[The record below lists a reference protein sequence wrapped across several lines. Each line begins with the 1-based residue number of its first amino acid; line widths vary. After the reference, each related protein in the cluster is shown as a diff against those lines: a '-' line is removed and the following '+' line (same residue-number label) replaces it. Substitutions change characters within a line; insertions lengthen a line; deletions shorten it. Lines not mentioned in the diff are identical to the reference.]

1 MNHKHIIILFLSICF
16 SCSPVKKINENVISG
31 EFDRAINKTIE
42 ELKKTKNKK
51 KKGQY
56 ELILKDVFSRS
67 VIKSQNKISSLKKDK
82 NPEFY
87 YEIYLEYQK
96 LIDRQIKLMNMSSNS
111 LKFNFKNYDNDHIEF
126 RYKTSN
132 YYMELSKSLISKD
145 DRLDYRNAYEYL
157 IIIESINPNYLET
170 RTLINLCL
178 SRGKDHIL
186 LNVLNESNSVIYKEL
201 QKDILNINGY
211 DLNSKW
217 KSFHTAKDNYLGK
230 TDYYIDLAFKAFIIS
245 PERILEKENTKKKN
259 IKDGYTYQLDNN
271 GNVMSDSLG
280 NDIKIDKIV
289 EISAKTK
296 EFSQSK
302 SAKVIAEVR
311 YYDNKNNLIEKF
323 PLESEFWF
331 RNIFLEF
338 TGDKRVLSK
347 KDKRLLKG
355 RFLPFPPD
363 DILLFNNS
371 ENIKQKLKNI
381 IYNSG
386 F

>member
-1 MNHKHIIILFLSICF
+1 MNHKHIIIVLLSICF

-31 EFDRAINKTIE
+31 EYDKAISKTIDQ
-42 ELKKTKNKK
+42 LKRTKNKK
-51 KKGQY
+51 KKDQY
-56 ELILKDVFSRS
+56 KLILKDVFSKS

-96 LIDRQIKLMNMSSNS
+96 LIDRQNKLMNISSNN

-178 SRGKDHIL
+178 LRGKDHIL

-230 TDYYIDLAFKAFIIS
+230 TDFYIDLAFKAFIIS

-289 EISAKTK
+289 EISGKTK
-296 EFSQSK
+296 EYSQSK

-338 TGDKRVLSK
+338 TGDKRVLNK

-355 RFLPFPPD
+355 GFLPFPPD

-381 IYNSG
+381 IYNSTE
-386 F
+386 

>member
-1 MNHKHIIILFLSICF
+1 MNHKHIIIVLLSICF

-31 EFDRAINKTIE
+31 EYDKAISKTIDQ
-42 ELKKTKNKK
+42 LKRTKNKK
-51 KKGQY
+51 KKDQY
-56 ELILKDVFSRS
+56 KLILKDVFSKS

-87 YEIYLEYQK
+87 YKIYLEYQK
-96 LIDRQIKLMNMSSNS
+96 LIDRQNKLMNISSNN

-178 SRGKDHIL
+178 LRGKDHIL

-230 TDYYIDLAFKAFIIS
+230 TDFYIDLAFKAFIIS

-289 EISAKTK
+289 EISGKTK
-296 EFSQSK
+296 EYSQSK

-371 ENIKQKLKNI
+371 ENIKQKLKSI
-381 IYNSG
+381 IYN
-386 F
+386 

>member
-1 MNHKHIIILFLSICF
+1 MNHKYIIIVLLSICF

-31 EFDRAINKTIE
+31 EYDKAISKTIDQ
-42 ELKKTKNKK
+42 LKRTKNKK
-51 KKGQY
+51 KKDQY
-56 ELILKDVFSRS
+56 KLILKDVFSKS

-96 LIDRQIKLMNMSSNS
+96 LIDRQNKLMNISSNN

-178 SRGKDHIL
+178 LRGKDHIL

-230 TDYYIDLAFKAFIIS
+230 TDFYIDLAFKAFIIS

-289 EISAKTK
+289 EISGKTK
-296 EFSQSK
+296 EYSQSK

-338 TGDKRVLSK
+338 TGDKRVLNK

-355 RFLPFPPD
+355 GFLPFPPD

-381 IYNSG
+381 IYN
-386 F
+386 

>member
-1 MNHKHIIILFLSICF
+1 MNHKHVIILFLSICF

-31 EFDRAINKTIE
+31 EYDKAIIKTID
-42 ELKKTKNKK
+42 ELNKTKNKK
-51 KKGQY
+51 KKDQY
-56 ELILKDVFSRS
+56 KLILKDVFNKS

-96 LIDRQIKLMNMSSNS
+96 LINRQNKLMNISSNS
-111 LKFNFKNYDNDHIEF
+111 LKFKFENYDNDHIEF
-126 RYKTSN
+126 RYKTSD

-157 IIIESINPNYLET
+157 ITIESINPNYLET
-170 RTLINLCL
+170 RSLINLCL

-217 KSFHTAKDNYLGK
+217 KSFHTAKDNYLGEI
-230 TDYYIDLAFKAFIIS
+230 DFYIDLAFKAFIIS

-289 EISAKTK
+289 KILAKTK
-296 EFSQSK
+296 EFNQSK

-371 ENIKQKLKNI
+371 ENIKQKLKSI
-381 IYNSG
+381 IYN
-386 F
+386 

>member
-1 MNHKHIIILFLSICF
+1 MNHKHIIIVLLSICF

-31 EFDRAINKTIE
+31 EYDKAISKTIDQ
-42 ELKKTKNKK
+42 LKRTKNKK
-51 KKGQY
+51 KKDQY
-56 ELILKDVFSRS
+56 KLILKDVFSKS

-96 LIDRQIKLMNMSSNS
+96 LIDRQNKLMNISSNN

-170 RTLINLCL
+170 RSLINLCL

-230 TDYYIDLAFKAFIIS
+230 TDFYIDLAFKAFIIS

-289 EISAKTK
+289 EISGKTK
-296 EFSQSK
+296 EYSQSK

-338 TGDKRVLSK
+338 TGDKRVLNK

-355 RFLPFPPD
+355 GFLPFPPD

-371 ENIKQKLKNI
+371 ENIKQKLKSI
-381 IYNSG
+381 IYN
-386 F
+386 

>member
-1 MNHKHIIILFLSICF
+1 MNHKHIIILLLSISF

-31 EFDRAINKTIE
+31 EYDKAINKTID
-42 ELKKTKNKK
+42 ELNKTKNKK
-51 KKGQY
+51 KKDQY
-56 ELILKDVFSRS
+56 KLILKDVFNKS

-96 LIDRQIKLMNMSSNS
+96 LINRQNKLMNISSNS
-111 LKFNFKNYDNDHIEF
+111 LKFNFENYDNDHIEF
-126 RYKTSN
+126 RYKTSD
-132 YYMELSKSLISKD
+132 YYMDLSKSLILKD
-145 DRLDYRNAYEYL
+145 DKLNYRNAYEYL

-170 RTLINLCL
+170 KSLINLCL

-186 LNVLNESNSVIYKEL
+186 LNVLNESNSVIYKQL
-201 QKDILNINGY
+201 QKDILNINSY

-217 KSFHTAKDNYLGK
+217 KSFHTTKDNYLGK
-230 TDYYIDLAFKAFIIS
+230 TDFYIDLAFKAFIIS
-245 PERILEKENTKKKN
+245 PEKILEKENTKKKN

-381 IYNSG
+381 IYN
-386 F
+386 

>member
-1 MNHKHIIILFLSICF
+1 MNLKHIIILFLSICF
-16 SCSPVKKINENVISG
+16 SCSPVKKINEHVISG
-31 EFDRAINKTIE
+31 EFDKAINKTID
-42 ELKKTKNKK
+42 ELKKTKNRKK
-51 KKGQY
+51 KDQY
-56 ELILKDVFSRS
+56 KLILKDVFNKS
-67 VIKSQNKISSLKKDK
+67 VIKSQNKISGLKKDK

-96 LIDRQIKLMNMSSNS
+96 LIDRQNKLMNISSSS

-132 YYMELSKSLISKD
+132 YYLELSKSLISKND
-145 DRLDYRNAYEYL
+145 KLDYRNAYDYL
-157 IIIESINPNYLET
+157 IIIESINPNYLDT
-170 RTLINLCL
+170 RPLINLCL
-178 SRGKDHIL
+178 SRGKDHIS

-211 DLNSKW
+211 DINSKW
-217 KSFHTAKDNYLGK
+217 KSFHSAKDNYSGK
-230 TDYYIDLAFKAFIIS
+230 IDFFIDLAFKAFIIS
-245 PERILEKENTKKKN
+245 PERILEKENTKEKN
-259 IKDGYTYQLDNN
+259 IKDGYTYQLDDD
-271 GNVMSDSLG
+271 GNVMTDSLG

-289 EISAKTK
+289 KILVKTK
-296 EFSQSK
+296 EFNQSK

-311 YYDNKNNLIEKF
+311 YFDNKNIMIEKF
-323 PLESEFWF
+323 PLESKFWF
-331 RNIFLEF
+331 KNIYLEF

-363 DILLFNNS
+363 EVLLFNNS

>member
-1 MNHKHIIILFLSICF
+1 MNHKHIIIVLLSICF

-31 EFDRAINKTIE
+31 EYDKAISKTIDQ
-42 ELKKTKNKK
+42 LKKTKNKK
-51 KKGQY
+51 KKDQY
-56 ELILKDVFSRS
+56 KLILKDVFSKS

-96 LIDRQIKLMNMSSNS
+96 LIDRQNKLMNISSNS

-126 RYKTSN
+126 RYKTSD
-132 YYMELSKSLISKD
+132 YYMQLSKSLISND

-170 RTLINLCL
+170 RSLINLCL

-186 LNVLNESNSVIYKEL
+186 LNVLNESNSVIYKQL

-217 KSFHTAKDNYLGK
+217 KSFHTPKDNYLGK
-230 TDYYIDLAFKAFIIS
+230 TDFYIDLAFKAFIIS

-371 ENIKQKLKNI
+371 ENIKQKLKSI
-381 IYNSG
+381 IYN
-386 F
+386 

>member
-132 YYMELSKSLISKD
+132 YYLELSKSLISKNG
-145 DRLDYRNAYEYL
+145 RLDYRNAYDYL

-170 RTLINLCL
+170 RSLINLCL
-178 SRGKDHIL
+178 SKGKDHIL

-217 KSFHTAKDNYLGK
+217 KSFHTANDNYLGK
-230 TDYYIDLAFKAFIIS
+230 ADFYIDLAFQAFIIS
-245 PERILEKENTKKKN
+245 PERILEKENTKEKN
-259 IKDGYTYQLDNN
+259 IKDGYTYQLDND
-271 GNVMSDSLG
+271 GNVMRDSLG

-289 EISAKTK
+289 KILAKTK
-296 EFSQSK
+296 EFNQSK

-363 DILLFNNS
+363 DVLLFNNS

>member
-1 MNHKHIIILFLSICF
+1 MNHKHIIIVLLSICF

-31 EFDRAINKTIE
+31 EYDKAINKTID
-42 ELKKTKNKK
+42 ELNKTKNKK
-51 KKGQY
+51 KKDQY
-56 ELILKDVFSRS
+56 KLILKDVFNKS

-96 LIDRQIKLMNMSSNS
+96 LINRQNKLMNISSNS

-126 RYKTSN
+126 RYKTSD
-132 YYMELSKSLISKD
+132 YYMDLSKSLILKD
-145 DRLDYRNAYEYL
+145 DKLDYRNAYDYL

-170 RTLINLCL
+170 RSLINLCL

-201 QKDILNINGY
+201 QKDILNINSY

-230 TDYYIDLAFKAFIIS
+230 TDFYIDLAFKAFIIS

-355 RFLPFPPD
+355 RFLPFPTD

>member
-1 MNHKHIIILFLSICF
+1 MNLKHIILLFISICF
-16 SCSPVKKINENVISG
+16 SCSPLKKINENIISG
-31 EFDRAINKTIE
+31 EFDKAINKTIG

-51 KKGQY
+51 KKDQY
-56 ELILKDVFSRS
+56 KLILKDVFNRS
-67 VIKSQNKISSLKKDK
+67 VIKSQNKISSLKKDN

-96 LIDRQIKLMNMSSNS
+96 LIDRQNKLMNISSSS

-132 YYMELSKSLISKD
+132 YYLELSKSLISNNDK
-145 DRLDYRNAYEYL
+145 LDYRNAYDYL
-157 IIIESINPNYLET
+157 IVIESINPNYLDT
-170 RTLINLCL
+170 KSLINLCL
-178 SRGKDHIL
+178 LRGKDQIL

-201 QKDILNINGY
+201 QNDILNINGY
-211 DLNSKW
+211 DINSKW
-217 KSFHTAKDNYLGK
+217 KSFHSTKDNYSGK
-230 TDYYIDLAFKAFIIS
+230 IDFFIDLAFKAFIIS
-245 PERILEKENTKKKN
+245 PERIFEKENTKEKN
-259 IKDGYTYQLDNN
+259 IKDGYTYQLNDA
-271 GNVMSDSLG
+271 GNVMTDSLG

-289 EISAKTK
+289 KILVMTK

-311 YYDNKNNLIEKF
+311 YYDDKNIMIEKF

-331 RNIFLEF
+331 RNIYLEF
-338 TGDKRVLSK
+338 TGDKRVLSR
-347 KDKRLLKG
+347 KDKRLLKRG
-355 RFLPFPPD
+355 ALPFPTD
-363 DILLFNNS
+363 EVLLFNNS

>member
-31 EFDRAINKTIE
+31 EYDKAISKTID
-42 ELKKTKNKK
+42 ELNKTKNKK
-51 KKGQY
+51 KIDQY
-56 ELILKDVFSRS
+56 KLILKDVFNKS

-96 LIDRQIKLMNMSSNS
+96 LINRQNKLMNISSNS
-111 LKFNFKNYDNDHIEF
+111 LKFNFENYDNDHIEF
-126 RYKTSN
+126 RYKTSD
-132 YYMELSKSLISKD
+132 YYMDLSKSLILKD
-145 DRLDYRNAYEYL
+145 DKLDYRNAYEYL
-157 IIIESINPNYLET
+157 IVIESINPNYLET
-170 RTLINLCL
+170 RSLINLCL
-178 SRGKDHIL
+178 IRGKDHVL

-217 KSFHTAKDNYLGK
+217 KSFHTAKDNYLGR
-230 TDYYIDLAFKAFIIS
+230 TDFYIDLAFKAFIIS

-259 IKDGYTYQLDNN
+259 IKDGYTYQLNN
-271 GNVMSDSLG
+271 EGNVMRDSLG

-381 IYNSG
+381 IYK
-386 F
+386 

>member
-1 MNHKHIIILFLSICF
+1 MNHKHIIIVLLSICF

-31 EFDRAINKTIE
+31 EYDKAISKTIDQ
-42 ELKKTKNKK
+42 LKRTKNKK
-51 KKGQY
+51 KKDQY
-56 ELILKDVFSRS
+56 KLILKDVFSKS

-96 LIDRQIKLMNMSSNS
+96 LIDRQNKLMNISSNN

-178 SRGKDHIL
+178 LRGKDHIL

-230 TDYYIDLAFKAFIIS
+230 TDFYIDLAFKAFIIS

-289 EISAKTK
+289 EISGKTK
-296 EFSQSK
+296 EYSQSK

-338 TGDKRVLSK
+338 TGDKRVLNK

-355 RFLPFPPD
+355 GFLPFPPD

-381 IYNSG
+381 IYN
-386 F
+386 

>member
-1 MNHKHIIILFLSICF
+1 QKHIIILFLSICF
-16 SCSPVKKINENVISG
+16 SCSSVKKINENVISG
-31 EFDRAINKTIE
+31 EFDKAINRTIE

-87 YEIYLEYQK
+87 YEIFLEYQK
-96 LIDRQIKLMNMSSNS
+96 LIDRQNKLMNISSSTLN
-111 LKFNFKNYDNDHIEF
+111 FNFKNYDNDHIEF

-132 YYMELSKSLISKD
+132 YYLKLSKSLISKN
-145 DRLDYRNAYEYL
+145 DRLDYRNAYDYL

-170 RTLINLCL
+170 RSLINLCL
-178 SRGKDHIL
+178 SEGKDHIL
-186 LNVLNESNSVIYKEL
+186 LNVLNESNSVIYEEL

-230 TDYYIDLAFKAFIIS
+230 ADFYIDLAFKAFIIS
-245 PERILEKENTKKKN
+245 PERILEKENTKEKN
-259 IKDGYTYQLDNN
+259 IKDGYTYQLDDN
-271 GNVMSDSLG
+271 GNVMRDSLG

-289 EISAKTK
+289 KILAKTK

-302 SAKVIAEVR
+302 SAKAIAEVR
-311 YYDNKNNLIEKF
+311 YYDNKKNLIEKF

-347 KDKRLLKG
+347 NDRRLLKE

-363 DILLFNNS
+363 DVLLFNNS

>member
-31 EFDRAINKTIE
+31 EFDKAISKTIDQ
-42 ELKKTKNKK
+42 LKKTKNKK
-51 KKGQY
+51 KKDQY
-56 ELILKDVFSRS
+56 ELILKDIFSRS
-67 VIKSQNKISSLKKDK
+67 VIKSQNKISSLKKDR

-96 LIDRQIKLMNMSSNS
+96 LIDRQNKLMNISSSS
-111 LKFNFKNYDNDHIEF
+111 LRFDFKNYDNDHIEF
-126 RYKTSN
+126 RYKTSD
-132 YYMELSKSLISKD
+132 YYLELSKSLISKND
-145 DRLDYRNAYEYL
+145 KLAYRNAYDYL
-157 IIIESINPNYLET
+157 FIIESINPNYLET
-170 RTLINLCL
+170 RSLINLCL

-211 DLNSKW
+211 DINSKW
-217 KSFHTAKDNYLGK
+217 KSFHSTED
-230 TDYYIDLAFKAFIIS
+230 DYNGNIDFYIDLAFKAFIIS
-245 PERILEKENTKKKN
+245 PERILEKENVKEKN
-259 IKDGYTYQLDNN
+259 IKDGYTYQLDDN
-271 GNVMSDSLG
+271 GNVMKDSLG

-289 EISAKTK
+289 TILAKTK

-311 YYDNKNNLIEKF
+311 YYDNKKNLIEKF

-331 RNIFLEF
+331 RNIYLEF
-338 TGDKRVLSK
+338 SGDKRVLSK

-355 RFLPFPPD
+355 GFLPFPPD
-363 DILLFNNS
+363 EVLLFNNS

-381 IYNSG
+381 IYNSTE
-386 F
+386 

>member
-132 YYMELSKSLISKD
+132 YYLELSKSLISKNG
-145 DRLDYRNAYEYL
+145 RLDYRNAYDYL

-170 RTLINLCL
+170 RSLINLCL
-178 SRGKDHIL
+178 SKGKDHIL

-217 KSFHTAKDNYLGK
+217 KSFHTANDNYLGK
-230 TDYYIDLAFKAFIIS
+230 ADFYIDLAFQAFIIS
-245 PERILEKENTKKKN
+245 PERILEKENRKEKN
-259 IKDGYTYQLDNN
+259 IKDGYTYQLDND
-271 GNVMSDSLG
+271 GNVMRDSLG

-289 EISAKTK
+289 KILAKTK
-296 EFSQSK
+296 EFNQSK

-331 RNIFLEF
+331 RNIFLEY

>member
-132 YYMELSKSLISKD
+132 YYLGLSKSLISKNG
-145 DRLDYRNAYEYL
+145 RLDYRNAYDYL

-170 RTLINLCL
+170 RSLINLCL
-178 SRGKDHIL
+178 SKGKDHIL

-217 KSFHTAKDNYLGK
+217 KSFHTANDNYLGK
-230 TDYYIDLAFKAFIIS
+230 ADFYIDLAFQAFIIS
-245 PERILEKENTKKKN
+245 PERILEKENRKEKN
-259 IKDGYTYQLDNN
+259 IKDGYTYQLDND
-271 GNVMSDSLG
+271 GNVMRDSLG

-331 RNIFLEF
+331 RNIFLEY

-355 RFLPFPPD
+355 RYLPFPPD

>member
-1 MNHKHIIILFLSICF
+1 MNHKHIIIVLLSICF

-31 EFDRAINKTIE
+31 EYDKAISKTIDQ
-42 ELKKTKNKK
+42 LKRTKNKK
-51 KKGQY
+51 KKDQY
-56 ELILKDVFSRS
+56 KLILKDVFSKS

-96 LIDRQIKLMNMSSNS
+96 LIDRQNKLMNISSNN

-178 SRGKDHIL
+178 LRGKDHIL

-230 TDYYIDLAFKAFIIS
+230 ADFYIDLAFKAFIIS
-245 PERILEKENTKKKN
+245 PERILEKENTKEKN
-259 IKDGYTYQLDNN
+259 IKDGYTYQLDND
-271 GNVMSDSLG
+271 GNVMRDSLG

-289 EISAKTK
+289 KILAKTK
-296 EFSQSK
+296 EYNQSK

-338 TGDKRVLSK
+338 TGDKRVLNK

-355 RFLPFPPD
+355 GFLPFPPD

-381 IYNSG
+381 IYN
-386 F
+386 

>member
-132 YYMELSKSLISKD
+132 YYLELSKSLISKNG
-145 DRLDYRNAYEYL
+145 RLDYRNAYDYL

-170 RTLINLCL
+170 RSLINLCL
-178 SRGKDHIL
+178 SKGKDHIL

-217 KSFHTAKDNYLGK
+217 KSFHTANDNYLGK
-230 TDYYIDLAFKAFIIS
+230 ADFYIDLAFQAFIIS
-245 PERILEKENTKKKN
+245 PERILEKENRKEKN
-259 IKDGYTYQLDNN
+259 IKDGYTYQLDND
-271 GNVMSDSLG
+271 GNVMRDSLG

-289 EISAKTK
+289 KILAKTK
-296 EFSQSK
+296 EFNQSK

-347 KDKRLLKG
+347 KDKKLLKE

-363 DILLFNNS
+363 DVLLFNNS
-371 ENIKQKLKNI
+371 ENIKQKLKYI

>member
-1 MNHKHIIILFLSICF
+1 MNLKHIILLFISICL
-16 SCSPVKKINENVISG
+16 SCSPLKKINENIISG
-31 EFDRAINKTIE
+31 EFDKAINKTIG

-51 KKGQY
+51 KKDQY
-56 ELILKDVFSRS
+56 KLILKDVFNRS
-67 VIKSQNKISSLKKDK
+67 VIKSQNKISSLKKDN

-96 LIDRQIKLMNMSSNS
+96 LIDRQNKLMNISSSS

-132 YYMELSKSLISKD
+132 YYLELSKSLISNNDK
-145 DRLDYRNAYEYL
+145 LDYRNAYDYL
-157 IIIESINPNYLET
+157 IVIESINPNYLDT
-170 RTLINLCL
+170 KSLINLCL
-178 SRGKDHIL
+178 LRGKDQIL

-201 QKDILNINGY
+201 QNDILNINGY
-211 DLNSKW
+211 DINSKW
-217 KSFHTAKDNYLGK
+217 KSFHSTKDNYSGK
-230 TDYYIDLAFKAFIIS
+230 IDFFIDLAFKAFIIS
-245 PERILEKENTKKKN
+245 PERIFEKENTKEKN
-259 IKDGYTYQLDNN
+259 IKDGYTYQLNDD
-271 GNVMSDSLG
+271 GNVMTDSLG

-289 EISAKTK
+289 KILVKTK

-311 YYDNKNNLIEKF
+311 YYDDKNIMIEKF

-331 RNIFLEF
+331 RNIYLEF
-338 TGDKRVLSK
+338 TGDKRVLSR
-347 KDKRLLKG
+347 KDKRLLKRG
-355 RFLPFPPD
+355 ALPFPTD
-363 DILLFNNS
+363 EVLLFNNS

>member
-1 MNHKHIIILFLSICF
+1 MNHKHIIIVLLSICF

-31 EFDRAINKTIE
+31 EYDKAISKTIDQ
-42 ELKKTKNKK
+42 LKRTKNKK
-51 KKGQY
+51 KKDQY
-56 ELILKDVFSRS
+56 KLILKDVFSKS

-96 LIDRQIKLMNMSSNS
+96 LIDRQNKLMNISSNN

-178 SRGKDHIL
+178 LRGKDHIL

-230 TDYYIDLAFKAFIIS
+230 TDFYIDLAFKAFIIS

-289 EISAKTK
+289 EISGKTK
-296 EFSQSK
+296 EYSQSK

-338 TGDKRVLSK
+338 TGDKRVLNR

-355 RFLPFPPD
+355 GFLPFPPD

-371 ENIKQKLKNI
+371 ENIKQKLIKI
-381 IYNSG
+381 LFKY

>member
-1 MNHKHIIILFLSICF
+1 MNHKHIIIVLLSICF

-31 EFDRAINKTIE
+31 EYDKAISKTIDQ
-42 ELKKTKNKK
+42 LKRTKNKK
-51 KKGQY
+51 KKDQY
-56 ELILKDVFSRS
+56 KLILKDVFSKS

-96 LIDRQIKLMNMSSNS
+96 LIDRQNKLMNISSNN

-178 SRGKDHIL
+178 LRGKDHIL

-230 TDYYIDLAFKAFIIS
+230 TDFYIDLAFKAFIIS

-289 EISAKTK
+289 EISGKTK
-296 EFSQSK
+296 EYSQSK

-338 TGDKRVLSK
+338 TGDKRVLNK

-355 RFLPFPPD
+355 GFLPFPPD

-371 ENIKQKLKNI
+371 ENIKQKLKSI
-381 IYNSG
+381 IYN
-386 F
+386 

>member
-1 MNHKHIIILFLSICF
+1 MNLKHLIILFLSIFF

-31 EFDRAINKTIE
+31 EFDKAINKTID

-51 KKGQY
+51 KKDQY
-56 ELILKDVFSRS
+56 KLILKDVFNKS
-67 VIKSQNKISSLKKDK
+67 VIKSQNKITSLKKDK

-87 YEIYLEYQK
+87 YKIYLEYQK
-96 LIDRQIKLMNMSSNS
+96 LINRQNKLMNISSNS
-111 LKFNFKNYDNDHIEF
+111 LKFNFENYDNDHIEF
-126 RYKTSN
+126 RYKTSD
-132 YYMELSKSLISKD
+132 YYMDLSKSLILKD
-145 DRLDYRNAYEYL
+145 DKLDYRNAYDYL

-170 RTLINLCL
+170 RSLINLCL

-201 QKDILNINGY
+201 QKDILNINSY

-381 IYNSG
+381 IYN
-386 F
+386 

>member
-1 MNHKHIIILFLSICF
+1 MNQKHIIILFLSICF
-16 SCSPVKKINENVISG
+16 SCSSVKKINENVISG
-31 EFDRAINKTIE
+31 EFDKAINRTIE

-87 YEIYLEYQK
+87 YEIFLEYQK
-96 LIDRQIKLMNMSSNS
+96 LIDRQNKLMNISSSTLN
-111 LKFNFKNYDNDHIEF
+111 FNFKNYDNDHIEF

-132 YYMELSKSLISKD
+132 YYLKLSKSLISKN
-145 DRLDYRNAYEYL
+145 DRLDYRNAYDYL

-170 RTLINLCL
+170 RSLINLCL
-178 SRGKDHIL
+178 SEGKDHIL
-186 LNVLNESNSVIYKEL
+186 LNVLNESNSVIYEEL

-230 TDYYIDLAFKAFIIS
+230 ADFYIDLAFKAFIIS
-245 PERILEKENTKKKN
+245 PERILEKENTKEKN
-259 IKDGYTYQLDNN
+259 IKDGYTYQLDDN
-271 GNVMSDSLG
+271 GNVMRDSLG

-289 EISAKTK
+289 KISAKTK

-302 SAKVIAEVR
+302 SAKAIAEVR
-311 YYDNKNNLIEKF
+311 YYDNKKNLIEKF

-347 KDKRLLKG
+347 NDRRLLKE

-363 DILLFNNS
+363 DVLLFNNS

>member
-1 MNHKHIIILFLSICF
+1 MNLKHIILLFISICF
-16 SCSPVKKINENVISG
+16 SCSPLKKINENIISG
-31 EFDRAINKTIE
+31 EFDKAINKTIG

-51 KKGQY
+51 KKDQY
-56 ELILKDVFSRS
+56 KLILKDVFNRS
-67 VIKSQNKISSLKKDK
+67 VIKSQNKISSLKKDN

-96 LIDRQIKLMNMSSNS
+96 LIDRQNKLMNISSSS

-132 YYMELSKSLISKD
+132 YYLELSKSLISNNDK
-145 DRLDYRNAYEYL
+145 LDYRNAYDYL
-157 IIIESINPNYLET
+157 IVIESINPNYLDT
-170 RTLINLCL
+170 KSLINLCL
-178 SRGKDHIL
+178 LRGKDQIL

-201 QKDILNINGY
+201 QNDILNINGY
-211 DLNSKW
+211 DINSKW
-217 KSFHTAKDNYLGK
+217 KSFHSTKDNYSGK
-230 TDYYIDLAFKAFIIS
+230 IDFFIDLAFKAFIIS
-245 PERILEKENTKKKN
+245 PERIFEKENTKEKN
-259 IKDGYTYQLDNN
+259 IKDGYTYQLNDD
-271 GNVMSDSLG
+271 GNVMTDSLG

-289 EISAKTK
+289 KILVKTK

-311 YYDNKNNLIEKF
+311 YYDDKNIMIEKF

-331 RNIFLEF
+331 RNIYLEF
-338 TGDKRVLSK
+338 TGDKRVLSR
-347 KDKRLLKG
+347 KDKRLLKRG
-355 RFLPFPPD
+355 ALPFPTD
-363 DILLFNNS
+363 EVLLFNNS

>member
-1 MNHKHIIILFLSICF
+1 MNLKHIILLFISICF
-16 SCSPVKKINENVISG
+16 SCSPLKKINENIISG
-31 EFDRAINKTIE
+31 EFDKAINKTIG

-51 KKGQY
+51 KKDQY
-56 ELILKDVFSRS
+56 KLILKDVFNRS
-67 VIKSQNKISSLKKDK
+67 VIKSQNKISSLKKDN

-96 LIDRQIKLMNMSSNS
+96 LIDRQNKLMNISSSS

-132 YYMELSKSLISKD
+132 YYLELSKSLISNNDK
-145 DRLDYRNAYEYL
+145 LDYRNAYDYL
-157 IIIESINPNYLET
+157 IVIESINPNYLDT
-170 RTLINLCL
+170 KSLINLCL
-178 SRGKDHIL
+178 LRGKDQIL

-201 QKDILNINGY
+201 QNDILNINGY
-211 DLNSKW
+211 DINSKW
-217 KSFHTAKDNYLGK
+217 KSFHSTKDNYSGK
-230 TDYYIDLAFKAFIIS
+230 IDFFIDLAFKAFIIS
-245 PERILEKENTKKKN
+245 PERIFEKENTKEKN
-259 IKDGYTYQLDNN
+259 IKDGYTYQLNDA
-271 GNVMSDSLG
+271 GNVMTDSLG

-289 EISAKTK
+289 KILVKTK

-311 YYDNKNNLIEKF
+311 YYDDKNIMIEKF

-331 RNIFLEF
+331 RNIYLEF
-338 TGDKRVLSK
+338 TGDKRVLSR
-347 KDKRLLKG
+347 KDKRLLKRG
-355 RFLPFPPD
+355 ALPFPTD
-363 DILLFNNS
+363 EVLLFNNS